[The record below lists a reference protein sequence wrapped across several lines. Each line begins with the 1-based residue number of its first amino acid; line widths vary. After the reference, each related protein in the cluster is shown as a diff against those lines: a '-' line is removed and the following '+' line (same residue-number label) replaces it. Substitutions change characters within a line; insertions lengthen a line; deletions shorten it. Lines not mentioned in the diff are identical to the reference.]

1 MMHMTFYWSREVTIL
16 FDSWH
21 TKSWIAYSLSLAV
34 CLLVAAFYQFLEN
47 HRMRLKISAA
57 SANPTPDGQVPLIE
71 RKVDV
76 PLIES
81 KLDRKGL
88 SRARFGGAVLF
99 EFNSAIGYMLMLAVM
114 SFNGGVFVAVE
125 YTSAPS
131 YRLTVLIFNSEKI
144 GTPSND
150 LLIYKRLGSSY
161 DFKISK

>member
-71 RKVDV
+71 RKVDGKGSSSAR
-76 PLIES
+76 L
-81 KLDRKGL
+81 GL